1 MFRKKI
7 ANCFEVQDEFRTIFI
22 NFINKEINMS
32 AKKKYKKQ
40 LLKSLKNLAFSEHH
54 LLETM
59 TNLMLLKE
67 MKKNNITFHEGDTF
81 SFEDRIFDYST
92 DKNIRKIA
100 ALRKKMLKTMNKLV
114 QKNSFKDKE
123 LEFLA

>member
-1 MFRKKI
+1 
-7 ANCFEVQDEFRTIFI
+7 
-22 NFINKEINMS
+22 MS

-67 MKKNNITFHEGDTF
+67 MKKNNISFHEGDTF
-81 SFEDRIFDYST
+81 SFEDNIFDYSG
-92 DKNIRKIA
+92 DKNIRRIA
-100 ALRKKMLKTMNKLV
+100 ALRKKILKAMNKLV
-114 QKNSFKDKE
+114 QKNNFKDKE

>member
-1 MFRKKI
+1 MG
-7 ANCFEVQDEFRTIFI
+7 
-22 NFINKEINMS
+22 

-59 TNLMLLKE
+59 TKLMLLKE
-67 MKKNNITFHEGDTF
+67 MKKNNITFEKGDTF
-81 SFEDRIFDYST
+81 SFEDNIFDYSA

-100 ALRKKMLKTMNKLV
+100 ALRKKMLKTMNKIV
-114 QKNSFKDKE
+114 DKNSFKDKQI
-123 LEFLA
+123 EFLA